1 MDLNII
7 DKITLFFN
15 LNFNSFLAIEEL
27 LIFILILSFLIINL
41 KYKNN
46 KVKIFI
52 PFLLLFIVSL
62 AMFLYG
68 SSILYVL
75 EEIVKGII
83 YAIYFPNIIFYII
96 TVIISFSIMIY
107 TILSNKLTNKEKIVN
122 YLLCG
127 IHLYLFILFITNC
140 LDLNVSLVRPSK
152 IYKHDE
158 LYVLVQS
165 CQLVFVVNIIYQSVK
180 MLVRKLKNKS
190 KNDIMDRKWGRYER
204 EIN

>member
-7 DKITLFFN
+7 DKITLFFK

-107 TILSNKLTNKEKIVN
+107 TILSNKLTNKEKIIN

-165 CQLVFVVNIIYQSVK
+165 CQLIFVVNIIYQSVK

-190 KNDIMDRKWGRYER
+190 KNDIMDRK
-204 EIN
+204 

>member
-7 DKITLFFN
+7 DKIILFFK

-107 TILSNKLTNKEKIVN
+107 TILSNKLTNKEKIIN

-180 MLVRKLKNKS
+180 LLVRKLKNKS
-190 KNDIMDRKWGRYER
+190 KNDIMDRK
-204 EIN
+204 

>member
-83 YAIYFPNIIFYII
+83 YAIYFTNIIFYII

-107 TILSNKLTNKEKIVN
+107 TIISNKLTNKEKIIN

-190 KNDIMDRKWGRYER
+190 KNDIMDRK
-204 EIN
+204 

>member
-7 DKITLFFN
+7 DKITLFFK

-62 AMFLYG
+62 AMFRYG

-107 TILSNKLTNKEKIVN
+107 TILSNKLTNKEKIIN

-140 LDLNVSLVRPSK
+140 LDLNVSLVRPSR

-190 KNDIMDRKWGRYER
+190 KNDIMDRK
-204 EIN
+204 